1 MCVMSSLGVGKI
13 KPPQIKNA
21 LAAVPVVADQFK

>member
-1 MCVMSSLGVGKI
+1 MCAMSSLGVGKI
-13 KPPQIKNA
+13 KPPQIKNT